1 MNLYQLN
8 DCMKQAEDALND
20 GATPEE
26 VAEVIA
32 AIEMDFKQKAVNIAY
47 FMRNLS
53 GFVESVKSEEVR
65 LSTRRKQY
73 EAHIDRMKNYLSDG
87 MKESGITKADD
98 GVISV
103 SYGKPKPL
111 LVIDDESCI
120 PEKYLAIKVI
130 SSVDKKALLNDL
142 KIGEEVKG
150 ASIGE
155 SKPSITIK

>member
-1 MNLYQLN
+1 MNLYQLS

-26 VAEVIA
+26 VAEAIA
-32 AIEMDFKQKAVNIAY
+32 AIELDFKQKAVNIAY

-53 GFVESVKSEEVR
+53 GFIDSVKAEEAR
-65 LSTRRKQY
+65 LSAKRKQY
-73 EAHIDRMKNYLSDG
+73 EAHIDRLKQYLSEG
-87 MKESGITKADD
+87 MKSSEITKADD

-111 LVIDDESCI
+111 LVISDESCI
-120 PEKYLAIKVI
+120 PEKYLSIKVS
-130 SSVDKKALLNDL
+130 SSVDKKALLSDL
-142 KIGEEVKG
+142 KNGEQVEG
-150 ASIGE
+150 ASVGE